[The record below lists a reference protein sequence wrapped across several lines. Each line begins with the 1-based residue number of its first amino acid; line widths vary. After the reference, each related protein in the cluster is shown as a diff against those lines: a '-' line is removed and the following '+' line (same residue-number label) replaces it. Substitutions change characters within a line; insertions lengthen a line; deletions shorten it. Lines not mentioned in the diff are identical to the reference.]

1 MGRGGGPSG
10 PGGAPSVL
18 PPLEPVA
25 GGFVATVRSSGS
37 LSSMGR
43 DHGSI
48 GSDRESVLRSLC
60 RSWVG
65 VEAEEAMS
73 RNLLR
78 RRGFV
83 PHHDRTPPYQCPV
96 AFALPSPQWP
106 RGTRGRVRKIAELP
120 RIVSGPP
127 TSAVFL
133 RPLAGFVRA
142 AYSLALRT
150 LNILAMFQH
159 IQQTKMR
166 QTIRKLECRLDVR
179 LIGCLI
185 LNGTI
190 RKMGSRDLFPA
201 GVL

>member
-1 MGRGGGPSG
+1 VGRGGGPSG

-83 PHHDRTPPYQCPV
+83 PHHDRTPPCQFRSPCPR
-96 AFALPSPQWP
+96 PSG
-106 RGTRGRVRKIAELP
+106 RGEHGVVCERQLGYRGLHPGRPHPPFSSVR
-120 RIVSGPP
+120 
-127 TSAVFL
+127 
-133 RPLAGFVRA
+133 
-142 AYSLALRT
+142 SLALCA
-150 LNILAMFQH
+150 L
-159 IQQTKMR
+159 
-166 QTIRKLECRLDVR
+166 
-179 LIGCLI
+179 LI
-185 LNGTI
+185 
-190 RKMGSRDLFPA
+190 A
-201 GVL
+201 